1 MRRSQPAGA
10 INQSEDT
17 MAKKKKARTPN
28 VPASTTPTTSSTS
41 QKKSSKSASA
51 RKKDRTTTYL
61 LIAGAAIAVAVIAL
75 IVVQNR
81 SQAKVSAPPVAAA
94 GAAAEVTDRNT
105 QGPADAP
112 VTVTVFSDFE
122 CPACKSFAT
131 GAEKQIVDE
140 YVTQGLVRFEY
151 KHFPLPQH
159 NPSATQGALAAECAA
174 DQGQFWAMHDYLFQE
189 AGKAGTSTFTL
200 SRLRSMS
207 DALGLDTAAFA
218 KCVSE
223 SKYAQQ
229 VREDIRGG
237 QQMGVNA
244 TPTIYVNGQKVDNS
258 YPLIKAKI
266 DEALAQ
272 QG

>member
-1 MRRSQPAGA
+1 
-10 INQSEDT
+10 
-17 MAKKKKARTPN
+17 MAKKKKSRTPN
-28 VPASTTPTTSSTS
+28 VPTTTTQTTSSAP
-41 QKKSSKSASA
+41 QKKSNKSARA
-51 RKKDRTTTYL
+51 RKQDRTTMYL
-61 LIAGAAIAVAVIAL
+61 LIAGAAIGIAVIAL
-75 IVVQNR
+75 IVLQNR
-81 SQAKVSAPPVAAA
+81 SQAQVSQPPVAEALVA
-94 GAAAEVTDRNT
+94 QELVDRNT
-105 QGPADAP
+105 KGSPDAP

-122 CPACKSFAT
+122 CPACKGFAT
-131 GAEKQIVDE
+131 GAEKQITEE
-140 YVTQGLVRFEY
+140 YVNNGLVRFEY

-174 DQGQFWAMHDYLFQE
+174 DQGQFWPMHAYLFQE

-200 SRLRSMS
+200 PRLRSMS
-207 DALGLDTAAFA
+207 DALGLNTDEFS

-223 SKYAQQ
+223 SKYAQL
-229 VREDIRGG
+229 VRENMREG

-266 DEALAQ
+266 DELLAQ